1 MFSSLFFASEI
12 PTSVL
17 LIGTLFT
24 DSGSVVA
31 GSSSYYERVAALISR
46 SAGAAPCSSW
56 LLTSALGTVI
66 CALDR
71 CTLFYYGRTCGRAD
85 GSADPLGLQRH
96 EVIVWE
102 LVGQQV
108 PECLLRRLPLAIRGK
123 CDPFYLGFHRRNF
136 IINGPSDKQ

>member
-24 DSGSVVA
+24 GWDSVGA
-31 GSSSYYERVAALISR
+31 GSSSYYEPVAGLISR

-56 LLTSALGTVI
+56 LLRSALGTVI

-71 CTLFYYGRTCGRAD
+71 CTLF
-85 GSADPLGLQRH
+85 
-96 EVIVWE
+96 
-102 LVGQQV
+102 
-108 PECLLRRLPLAIRGK
+108 LLRE
-123 CDPFYLGFHRRNF
+123 YLWSGGGQCRSFRTAET
-136 IINGPSDKQ
+136 